1 VLRTFQM
8 IFARGPELTIAQKIV
23 VRGFESV
30 LQKDRKSGPTARITV
45 LVTGL
50 G

>member
-8 IFARGPELTIAQKIV
+8 IARGLELTIAQKIA
-23 VRGFESV
+23 VRGLEFV
-30 LQKDRKSGPTARITV
+30 LQKDQKSGPTARITV
-45 LVTGL
+45 LVTAL